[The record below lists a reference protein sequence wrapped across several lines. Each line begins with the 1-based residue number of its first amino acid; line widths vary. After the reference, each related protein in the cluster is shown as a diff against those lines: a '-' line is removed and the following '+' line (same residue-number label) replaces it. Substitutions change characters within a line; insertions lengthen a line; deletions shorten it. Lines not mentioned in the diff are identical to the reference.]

1 MTNVDFD
8 RHPLNLFPTLVVQY
22 PNVISEQE
30 RKNIFDEL
38 KKRSTKFTHP
48 PLHLTILNG
57 ISSFIPGQNVNIV
70 NELGLKERVQER
82 LNNYTQE
89 SGLAEQK
96 ICQSWFNIQNIG
108 SQVIDHTHSGSN
120 LSGALYINVDGV
132 QDSLC
137 FQNPNPMVESV
148 WVSHVQSLTQ
158 YNFKYTSFTPKN
170 GDLFIFPSWLTHGS
184 YYQSNQTPDRMVIS
198 FNTIDNR
205 KDEEYN

>member
-89 SGLAEQK
+89 SGLAEQR

-137 FQNPNPMVESV
+137 FQNPNPFVDTV
-148 WVSHVQSLTQ
+148 WNAHARVPTL
-158 YNFKYTSFTPKN
+158 YNFKYQSVVPKN
-170 GDLFIFPSWLTHGS
+170 GDLIIFPSWLTHGS
-184 YYQSNQTPDRMVIS
+184 YYQSNKTVDRTLIS
-198 FNTIDNR
+198 FDTIDNL
-205 KDEEYN
+205 ELN